1 MKKLLI
7 VIIIAAVAAVIYR
20 ASPASRAKAA
30 EGVKEAARG
39 TVALVTDGAPKVG
52 AVTVSVAKKTGGAVM
67 ESVSSASG
75 R

>member
-7 VIIIAAVAAVIYR
+7 VVNIAAVAAVIYL

-30 EGVKEAARG
+30 SGVKEAAKG
-39 TVALVTDGAPKVG
+39 TVALVTDGAPKAG
-52 AVTVSVAKKTGGAVM
+52 AVTVSVAKKAGGAVV
-67 ESVSSASG
+67 EAVSSASG